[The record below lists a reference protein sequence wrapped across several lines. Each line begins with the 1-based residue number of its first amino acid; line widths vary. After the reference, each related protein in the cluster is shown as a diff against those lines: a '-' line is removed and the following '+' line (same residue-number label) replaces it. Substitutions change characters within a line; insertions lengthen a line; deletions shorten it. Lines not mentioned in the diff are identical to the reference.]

1 MARTRIPT
9 SIARVGVRFLVF
21 VCVVLAGSA
30 WAQQASGI
38 AGLVVDETG
47 GVLPGVTVEASSP
60 ALIEQVRTAVTDG
73 QGRFNIVQLRPGTY
87 TVTVSL
93 PGFST
98 VRREGVELTTGF
110 TATVN
115 VSLQVGSIEETI
127 TVTGVTP
134 LVDVQNVRRTEVISD
149 ELLAILPSGTKNF
162 QGIARLVPGMSGGLT
177 GGGSTGIY
185 GSNSVHGNSVHGK
198 QGGKM
203 AYDGMQTSNL
213 AAGGHMSYLMNPS
226 TVEEISLE
234 SGGISAESD
243 ASGFMLNLIPKEGG
257 NSYSGVLDGT
267 LSGEGLQGDN
277 VNDDMRAR
285 GLSTRAKTQHL
296 YDTNMTVGGPI
307 KRDRLWFFAA
317 SRLGGTKTDKPG
329 IFFNS
334 TRGTPPSLYTPDLDK
349 PAFNKEWLKSVGGR
363 MTWQAAERHKIS
375 AFADVQSFQVRGYQG
390 NAAPEAQT
398 GWVFW
403 PAGLYQGTW
412 SAPVTNRLLFEA
424 GASLTKNGFTYSREE
439 ITDVF
444 GFVVAE
450 TDVSTVESSTGLRYN
465 AKNRYYNRND
475 QDRYVERFSMS
486 YVTGSHAL
494 KTGFQVQQHVYNQD
508 LVVNQSVEYRYL
520 NEVPTQITQWA
531 TPLEL
536 RQRTKPDLGIYV
548 QDQWAVNR
556 MTLNLGLRFDYFK
569 GSVPAHETPAGL
581 FVPVRDFP
589 EITDVPNWTDLNP
602 RVGVA
607 YDLFGTGQTALKA
620 TVGRYVGKM
629 SSSVGW
635 ASNPLVTSVNNV
647 NRSWA
652 DANEDFIP
660 DCDLTNGN
668 ANGEC
673 GAISNAN
680 FGLANPNALV
690 YDKDL
695 TEGFGNR
702 DYFWDVSVE
711 VQHEFGPRV
720 SVTVGYYRN
729 WTDHY
734 GEAGLQTL
742 TAAVLDN
749 QAVTPGDYDPYSI
762 IAPVDPLLPDGGGY
776 TVSQLFDVVPEL
788 FGQGVFV
795 GRRSDNFGDGHHK
808 HSDFFTAS
816 FDTRLGG
823 GIVLGGSVD
832 TGRTVTDE
840 CITIDSPQNLLNC
853 RVVTPFGGQTQVK
866 VHAAYPLP
874 GDVVLSAVFQNLS
887 GIDYEANFRVA
898 NAAIAPSL
906 GRNLSACGTSAVC
919 GASVSVPLVGPQE
932 LFEPRATVL
941 DIRLSKRFSLG
952 DRMRLQA
959 NLDIYNLTNSNSV
972 LAIVSTYGSSWRRPT
987 RILPAR
993 MMQLGG
999 SFTF

>member
-9 SIARVGVRFLVF
+9 SMARVGIGFLVF

-38 AGLVVDETG
+38 AGLVTDETG

-87 TVTVSL
+87 VVTFTL
-93 PGFST
+93 PGFSV

-115 VSLQVGSIEETI
+115 VNLQVGALEETI
-127 TVTGVTP
+127 TVTGQVP
-134 LVDVQNVRRTEVISD
+134 LVDVQNVRRAEVISD

-177 GGGSTGIY
+177 AGGSTGIY

-267 LSGEGLQGDN
+267 FSGENLQGDN
-277 VNDDMRAR
+277 VNDDMRGR
-285 GLSTRAKTQHL
+285 GLTTRAKTKHL
-296 YDTNMTVGGPI
+296 YDTNMTIGGPVR
-307 KRDRLWFFAA
+307 RDRLWFFAA
-317 SRLGGTKTDKPG
+317 TRLSGTKTDKPG

-334 TRGTPPSLYTPDLDK
+334 TRGTPLYTPDLDQ
-349 PAFNKEWLKSVGGR
+349 PAFNKEWLKSIGGR

-375 AFADVQSFQVRGYQG
+375 AFADVQSFQVRGYGG
-390 NAAPEAQT
+390 NTAPEAHT

-403 PAGLYQGTW
+403 PAGLYQATW
-412 SAPVTNRLLFEA
+412 SAPMTNRLLFEA
-424 GASLTKNGFTYSREE
+424 GMSLTKNGFTYSREE

-450 TDVSTVESSTGLRYN
+450 TDVSTVEASTGLRYN

-475 QDRYVERFSMS
+475 QDRYVQRFSMS
-486 YVTGSHAL
+486 YVTGTHAL
-494 KTGFQVQQHVYNQD
+494 KAGFQAQEHVYNQD
-508 LVVNQSVEYRYL
+508 LVVNQSVEYRFL
-520 NEVPTQITQWA
+520 RQRPTQITQWA

-548 QDQWAVNR
+548 QDQWAVDR
-556 MTLNLGLRFDYFK
+556 LTLNLGLRFDYFK
-569 GSVPAHETPAGL
+569 GTVPAHETPAGL
-581 FVPVRDFP
+581 FAPVRDFP
-589 EITDVPNWTDLNP
+589 EITDVPNWMDLNP

-607 YDLFGTGQTALKA
+607 YDLFGTGQTAFKG
-620 TVGRYVGKM
+620 TIGRYVGKM

-680 FGLANPNALV
+680 FGQANPNALV
-690 YDKDL
+690 YDEDL
-695 TEGFGNR
+695 TQGFGNR
-702 DYFWDVSVE
+702 DYFWDVSLE

-734 GEAGLQTL
+734 GEAGLQSL

-776 TVSQLFDVVPEL
+776 TVSGMFDVVPEL

-795 GRRSDNFGDGHHK
+795 GRRPGNFGDGHHK

-816 FDTRLGG
+816 FDTRLGD

-832 TGRTVTDE
+832 MGRTVRDE

-853 RVVTPFGGQTQVK
+853 RVVTPFSGQTQVK
-866 VHAAYPLP
+866 VHGAYPLP
-874 GDVVLSAVFQNLS
+874 GDFVLSAVFQNLS
-887 GIDYEANFRVA
+887 GIDYEANFRVP

-906 GRNLSACGTSAVC
+906 GRNLAACGMSAVC
-919 GASVSVPLVGPQE
+919 AASVSVPLVGPQE

-941 DIRLSKRFSLG
+941 DLRLSKIFSLG

-972 LAIVSTYGSSWRRPT
+972 LSIVSTYGSSWRRPT